1 MEFIC
6 VNLLP
11 VVNRFKLYMF
21 RRKLN
26 GKVFVCCWA
35 LIHSFYKLM
44 KLIVCSQVDMMHAHC
59 PIRNDTLC
67 SRILWS

>member
-11 VVNRFKLYMF
+11 VVNRFSLYMF

-26 GKVFVCCWA
+26 GKMFVCC
-35 LIHSFYKLM
+35 
-44 KLIVCSQVDMMHAHC
+44 
-59 PIRNDTLC
+59 
-67 SRILWS
+67 